1 MTNTRTRYALF
12 LRSDMRV
19 SENPRSSW
27 LTSSAALRLGGEGG
41 LDRKIAQKIRTKK
54 LHRKIALW
62 GQNCGTTSSGF
73 D

>member
-27 LTSSAALRLGGEGG
+27 STSSAALRLGGEGG
-41 LDRKIAQKIRTKK
+41 LDRKIAQN
-54 LHRKIALW
+54 LHKNIAQKNCPLGPELW
-62 GQNCGTTSSGF
+62 NNI
-73 D
+73 